1 MLPHMAAGLYLSRR
15 GIELGHRLLLLKRTQ
30 GEKVVVGKLHSFY
43 LQKKGRPN
51 WDKSQKGAPELG
63 QIT

>member
-1 MLPHMAAGLYLSRR
+1 MDTPTRLERQNRTYVSRR
-15 GIELGHRLLLLKRTQ
+15 GIELGHRLLLLKREQ

-51 WDKSQKGAPELG
+51 WDKSRD
-63 QIT
+63 

>member
-1 MLPHMAAGLYLSRR
+1 VSRR